1 MTKSTRLLLLATIA
15 FGLSGCSID
24 GRSAEE
30 RARASFEEQHFLDTR
45 IHLANA
51 IEEEPDNP
59 DLRHL
64 LGKTSL
70 ALGDGKIAETAFKKA
85 IEKDKTLAPKINPYL
100 AHAYLQQQKPEEA
113 LDLIDK
119 IKNKDHYALRLLAEA
134 QLQNGAMQEAW
145 KTIEKAI
152 SIAPEHADILALAGQ
167 YQLSVGNLEEA
178 KRYAS
183 RSLASPSPSVES
195 YLLQGRIHSIQGD
208 LNKSLEQYEAA
219 SKRFRDHVHIYIAQA
234 AIHADLQDTKKM
246 EAAIANVERISPGH
260 QSAVYIMAR
269 YSLMRGDIDKAYEL
283 AQSLEGASHNNP
295 PLLMLL
301 GEIQTQKGNFQQAIS
316 HLRGYLRLVPDHPIA
331 SHLLARALE
340 KNGDYSSAMAVIKG
354 AISRA
359 YSPKTIVDYAATLAK
374 KTNDPSLPLI
384 EKRAQNPA
392 LSKIED
398 QLAQVQK
405 VSEKGDWLAASK
417 IYDALIAHE
426 FSNHPMLLNNA
437 AMAHFRIGNGER
449 ALELAQRAH
458 ELTPDDPS
466 VLDSL
471 GWIQLNV
478 MEDRV
483 GSLKLLS
490 RAFFLDPGNMQ
501 IRLHLAQALALNGR
515 KSEARTHLK
524 SVMAVV
530 DHKHHKE
537 FDRILTML

>member
-1 MTKSTRLLLLATIA
+1 MKRSTHLLLLATMA
-15 FGLSGCSID
+15 FGLPGCSID

-30 RARASFEEQHFLDTR
+30 RAHASFEDNHFLDTR

-51 IEEEPDNP
+51 IEKEPNNP
-59 DLRHL
+59 ELRHL

-70 ALGDGKIAETAFKKA
+70 ALGDGKVAETAFKKA
-85 IEKDKTLAPKINPYL
+85 IEKDEKLASEIYPYL

-113 LDLIDK
+113 LDLIRK
-119 IKNKDHYALRLLAEA
+119 IKDKDHYALRLLAQA
-134 QLQNGAMQEAW
+134 KLQIGAMPEAW
-145 KTIEKAI
+145 EALEKAI
-152 SIAPEHADILALAGQ
+152 SIAPEDADILALAGQ
-167 YQLSVGNLEEA
+167 YQLAVGNLEEA
-178 KRYAS
+178 RRYAG

-208 LNKSLEQYEAA
+208 LNKSLEQYNTA
-219 SKRFRDHVHIYIAQA
+219 SKRFRDHVRIYISQA
-234 AIHADLQDTKKM
+234 AIYADIQDTKKM
-246 EAAIANVERISPGH
+246 EAAISDVERISPGH

-283 AQSLEGASHNNP
+283 AQSLEGASQNNP

-316 HLRGYLRLVPDHPIA
+316 HLRGYLRLVPNHPTA
-331 SHLLARALE
+331 SHLLAKALD
-340 KNGDYSSAMAVIKG
+340 KNGDYNNAMAVIKG

-359 YSPKTIVDYAATLAK
+359 YSPKPIVDYAATLAE
-374 KTNDPSLPLI
+374 KTNHPNLSLI

-392 LSKIED
+392 LSNIED
-398 QLAQVQK
+398 QLVQIQK
-405 VSEKGDWLAASK
+405 VSEKEDWLAASN
-417 IYDALIAHE
+417 IYDALIANE

-437 AMAHFRIGNGER
+437 AIAHFRIGNGER
-449 ALELAQRAH
+449 ALELAKRAY

-478 MEDRV
+478 AEDRA
-483 GSLKLLS
+483 GSLQLLN
-490 RAFFLDPGNMQ
+490 RAFLLDPGNMQ

-515 KSEARTHLK
+515 KTEARTHLK
-524 SVMAVV
+524 RVMAVV
-530 DHKHHKE
+530 DSKYHKE
-537 FDRILTML
+537 FDRILAML